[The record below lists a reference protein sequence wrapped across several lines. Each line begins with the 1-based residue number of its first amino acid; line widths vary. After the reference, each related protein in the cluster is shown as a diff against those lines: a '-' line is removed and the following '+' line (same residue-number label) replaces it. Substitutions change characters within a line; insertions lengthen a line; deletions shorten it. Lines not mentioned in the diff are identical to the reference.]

1 MARGRSARSGCR
13 SFPRTNGWP
22 QRAGKV
28 VLQIGLTRARRY
40 GDRRPAVEA
49 QSSKRAPLG
58 TEDYRPTLDAWQT
71 GEQSA
76 KRGFGERPLGI
87 VSDALHHGNEAV

>member
-1 MARGRSARSGCR
+1 MARGRSAPLRERGCR

-28 VLQIGLTRARRY
+28 VLQIGLTRLARRY
-40 GDRRPAVEA
+40 GLIGNRQWRR
-49 QSSKRAPLG
+49 RAGSVRHWG

-71 GEQSA
+71 G
-76 KRGFGERPLGI
+76 
-87 VSDALHHGNEAV
+87 